1 MRWGPPAKR
10 RGPASDTLWKQEED
24 WQWNVKVSYGTRP
37 RPSGSVRNF
46 ACESS
51 MINGARKPPGS
62 TMSFRRFGGG
72 CATPGTPIG
81 GSAEMCGTT
90 CDAASTH
97 WWRSERKVGAQGLV
111 RIAMIVEAS
120 GYPLKSARSPFSW
133 GPVELVR
140 SSYRQSDG

>member
-10 RGPASDTLWKQEED
+10 RGPASDTLRKQEED
-24 WQWNVKVSYGTRP
+24 WQWNVKVSYGTMP

-62 TMSFRRFGGG
+62 TMSFRRFEGD

-97 WWRSERKVGAQGLV
+97 WWRSYPWWMASPCAVHPVLV
-111 RIAMIVEAS
+111 KFTVQLPPTRTVRA
-120 GYPLKSARSPFSW
+120 
-133 GPVELVR
+133 ELE
-140 SSYRQSDG
+140 QE